1 MIQRMHMEILLALDT
16 HGTLGGAAQA
26 LFLTQSALSHSIRKL
41 EDQLNC
47 PIWEKQGR
55 GLRLTQAGEYLLQ
68 VSAQL
73 LPQMAQAE
81 AVLKGYGEGK
91 RGKLRIGMECHPCY
105 EWLLTVVTPYLKR
118 WPDVDLDVIQRFR
131 FNGIEALQQHHIDVL
146 ITSDPVLEETLQHKA
161 VFNYELKLVVA
172 ADHPLAGQAHVTP
185 AELSREHL
193 ITFPVAHERLD
204 VYTQFLIPAGRA
216 PKQQQEVE
224 AMEIMVQLVA
234 ANRGVCTLPGW
245 LAARYEDSHK
255 VVPLKLGAAGIA
267 KTLYLV
273 YRHEDAN
280 IDYLA
285 SFVDPSEGPHHPS

>member
-1 MIQRMHMEILLALDT
+1 MIQRMHMEILQALDA
-16 HGTLGGAAQA
+16 HGTLGEAAQA

-47 PIWEKQGR
+47 PLWEKQGR
-55 GLRLTQAGEYLLQ
+55 GLRLTQAGAYLLQ
-68 VSAQL
+68 VSVQL
-73 LPQMAQAE
+73 LPQIQQAE
-81 AVLKGYGEGK
+81 AVLRGYGEGK

-105 EWLLTVVTPYLKR
+105 EWLLTVVNPYLER

-131 FNGIEALQQHHIDVL
+131 FNGIEALKHHHIDVL
-146 ITSDPVLEETLQHKA
+146 ITSDPVLDEALRHEA

-172 ADHPLAGQAHVTP
+172 ANHPLAQQTQVTP
-185 AELSREHL
+185 EDLSRENL

-204 VYTQFLIPAGRA
+204 VYTQFLIPAGRE

-245 LAARYEDSHK
+245 LADRYQQSHG
-255 VVPLKLGAAGIA
+255 VVPLALGEGGVA

-273 YRHEDAN
+273 YREADAS
-280 IDYLA
+280 IDYLVD
-285 SFVDPSEGPHHPS
+285 FVQR